1 MRFMTQAFE
10 GFHRL
15 AAVALAATLLGA
27 AALPACADDLEAPLL
42 LVAQPKMQ
50 GEFYGSTVLIV
61 RSIGNGRHIGFIV
74 NRPSE
79 LTLGKLFPGH
89 GASLKVTDPVYV
101 GGPNYIQFVF
111 ALVRRDESP
120 GGQSVRLA
128 PDLYVAIDRE
138 TVDRIIENDASSA
151 RFVAG
156 LVAWDAGELEDE
168 LKRGLWFV
176 QEPEANIVMQKRVE
190 GLWEELVARAERR
203 RDGI

>member
-1 MRFMTQAFE
+1 MRFVTHVRAR
-10 GFHRL
+10 FHRL
-15 AAVALAATLLGA
+15 AAVALAAIFANLFA
-27 AALPACADDLEAPLL
+27 AAGPAHADDLEAPLL
-42 LVAQPKMQ
+42 LVAQP
-50 GEFYGSTVLIV
+50 T
-61 RSIGNGRHIGFIV
+61 
-74 NRPSE
+74 
-79 LTLGKLFPGH
+79 
-89 GASLKVTDPVYV
+89 
-101 GGPNYIQFVF
+101 
-111 ALVRRDESP
+111 
-120 GGQSVRLA
+120 